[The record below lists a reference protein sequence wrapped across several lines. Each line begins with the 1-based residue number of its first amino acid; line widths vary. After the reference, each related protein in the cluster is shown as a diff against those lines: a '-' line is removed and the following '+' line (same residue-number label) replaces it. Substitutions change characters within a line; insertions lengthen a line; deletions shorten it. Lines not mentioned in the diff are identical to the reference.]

1 MASYGQIIDDYDP
14 SRDIIYK
21 YFSDYFRN
29 PTMTK
34 IKDTEKYSMYITKL
48 YCLLNRECRYIIV
61 FVDKNSAS
69 PGTLEE
75 LRTMI
80 WVSLQTRS
88 LTDQYNDIES
98 HGYDPTAEGPLMAK
112 IHRTEVNTEASTYT
126 CETLPITV
134 TLLHTEKNT
143 PQTYQKSGTVV
154 NALETYQT
162 IITFNSSS
170 EFNKEPISE
179 NPSNVTTINNQPR
192 IPINN
197 FPRPPQPRGF
207 PPHLQNNNIDREQN
221 NVIQPSSLQN
231 QPRPYHT
238 RNSKI
243 GHNNYK

>member
-1 MASYGQIIDDYDP
+1 MAFYGQIIDDYDP
-14 SRDIIYK
+14 SRDLIYK

-34 IKDTEKYSMYITKL
+34 IKDTGKHSMYITKL

-75 LRTMI
+75 LRTMT
-80 WVSLQTRS
+80 WVSFQTRS
-88 LTDQYNDIES
+88 LTDQYNDIEI
-98 HGYDPTAEGPLMAK
+98 HGYDPVADGPLMAK
-112 IHRTEVNTEASTYT
+112 IHRTSVNTEASTYE
-126 CETLPITV
+126 CETLPLVI

-143 PQTYQKSGTVV
+143 PQTYQKSGTII

-162 IITFNSSS
+162 IITFNTNS
-170 EFNKEPISE
+170 EFNKEPVNE
-179 NPSNVTTINNQPR
+179 NQLNVTNINNQPR
-192 IPINN
+192 IPVQPNM
-197 FPRPPQPRGF
+197 FPRPPL
-207 PPHLQNNNIDREQN
+207 PHLQNLQNFNQTQNNI
-221 NVIQPSSLQN
+221 VQPPHLQN

-243 GHNNYK
+243 SHNNYK